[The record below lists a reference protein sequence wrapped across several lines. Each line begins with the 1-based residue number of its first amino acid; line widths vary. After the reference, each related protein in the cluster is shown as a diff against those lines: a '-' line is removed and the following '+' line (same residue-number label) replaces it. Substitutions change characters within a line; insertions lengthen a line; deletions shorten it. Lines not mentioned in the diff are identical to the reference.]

1 MKKFVGALLG
11 AVLAFGQCF
20 FHPPPAFAEFKTVEA
35 DGEYIMGDGPEENP
49 GTAKKR
55 ARQEAMRIAGESV
68 CVFVEA
74 FAESIDGE
82 LTREQIRTVSAA
94 VLDYLKEDFDPVV
107 EGKTIKFIYHVTVI
121 VDKDNILEYIR
132 NNLNQIDTQT
142 RQMQEVLAENARLK
156 EEIQRLKRNY
166 KNANETER
174 KRLSEEVKKN
184 ERDFEVNDL
193 PEQATTLMY
202 KRDYNSAEKFIRQ
215 ALQIEPKNAMAWNRL
230 GGSL

>member
-1 MKKFVGALLG
+1 MG

-55 ARQEAMRIAGESV
+55 ARQEAMRIASESV

-94 VLDYLKEDFDPVV
+94 VLEVLKEDFDPVV

-121 VDKDNILEYIR
+121 VDKDNVLEYIR
-132 NNLNQIDTQT
+132 NNLNQIDAQT

-156 EEIQRLKRNY
+156 EEIQRLKRDY

-174 KRLSEEVKKN
+174 KRN
-184 ERDFEVNDL
+184 I
-193 PEQATTLMY
+193 Y
-202 KRDYNSAEKFIRQ
+202 
-215 ALQIEPKNAMAWNRL
+215 
-230 GGSL
+230 